1 MIIDTLH
8 STFSEDQA
16 VTVTAISTNVME
28 LNETGIVY
36 GETAQLTRELGPGVE
51 IPLLIQVTTTFLTLT
66 SLTITLE
73 TADNAAL
80 STNPV
85 VLYSTGAVPVA
96 SLVAGYKVP
105 VRVFPN
111 GALKDFLGVRY
122 TVTGDNA
129 TAGKITAALTMGVE
143 GGHQ

>member
-1 MIIDTLH
+1 MIIDVAH

-16 VTVTAISTNVME
+16 VTATAISTNVMQ

-36 GETAQLTRELGPGVE
+36 GESAQLTRELGPGVE
-51 IPLLIQVTTTFLTLT
+51 IPLLIQVTEDFATLT

-80 STNPV
+80 SSGAV
-85 VLYSTGAVPVA
+85 VLFSSGAIA
-96 SLVAGYKVP
+96 AADLVAGKRIN
-105 VRVFPN
+105 VRVFPD
-111 GALKDFLGVRY
+111 GEIKDFLGVRY
-122 TVTGDNA
+122 TVAGSNA
-129 TAGKITAALTMGVE
+129 TAGKVTAALTMGVD

>member
-16 VTVTAISTNVME
+16 VTATAISTNVMQ

-51 IPLLIQVTTTFLTLT
+51 IPLLIQVTEAFATLT

-73 TADNAAL
+73 TADNAGL
-80 STNPV
+80 SSNAV

-122 TVTGDNA
+122 TVAGTNA
-129 TAGKITAALTMGVE
+129 SAGKVTAALTMGVE

>member
-16 VTVTAISTNVME
+16 VTATAISTNVMQ

-73 TADNAAL
+73 TADTAGLSSNA
-80 STNPV
+80 V

-122 TVTGDNA
+122 TVTGTNA
-129 TAGKITAALTMGVE
+129 SAGTITAALTMGVE